1 MATTVN
7 NKEHWWA
14 ATKGLLARNKH
25 VDGKELQEDFLKYI
39 YEHGKEMP
47 RQQVDEA
54 AKDLGTNREGMANI
68 VGALVLAGELAA
80 NDTLALTEITDA
92 AEYTAEIAGKR
103 GGTSRERLRV
113 ADIDGKRG
121 RKGKLLDLSGSLKG
135 IRGAGQPEN
144 GEA

>member
-1 MATTVN
+1 MATTIN

-14 ATKGLLARNKH
+14 ATKGLLARNNH

-47 RQQVDEA
+47 HQQVDEA

-80 NDTLALTEITDA
+80 NDTLALTEKGCMHALRLIRAHRIYPRLRWPLPTKAHA
-92 AEYTAEIAGKR
+92 ANPSRRSR
-103 GGTSRERLRV
+103 GGALRMWKTTTSSCLR
-113 ADIDGKRG
+113 
-121 RKGKLLDLSGSLKG
+121 S
-135 IRGAGQPEN
+135 
-144 GEA
+144 

>member
-68 VGALVLAGELAA
+68 VGALVLAGELTASRPTSKSALHRCWATRFSTLMATQYPRLRWSLPTKAHAA
-80 NDTLALTEITDA
+80 NPSRRS
-92 AEYTAEIAGKR
+92 R
-103 GGTSRERLRV
+103 GGALRMWRTTTSSCLR
-113 ADIDGKRG
+113 
-121 RKGKLLDLSGSLKG
+121 S
-135 IRGAGQPEN
+135 
-144 GEA
+144 